1 MDEYTP
7 TFVAIARGIFTLV
20 LLLENIKAM
29 SSSQGD
35 TKDKNGWEY
44 IAQWY
49 SICGTHL

>member
-1 MDEYTP
+1 MDEDTS

-35 TKDKNGWEY
+35 RGKEN
-44 IAQWY
+44 
-49 SICGTHL
+49 LL